1 MATVQQIFNV
11 ILFVTLVVGQRVFGE
26 FTNLWLEQK
35 YGKVETKMNL
45 DDAVKYS
52 IISLGLALFEITTA
66 MVWIIYSFN
75 SSQFQFMMIV
85 TLIYLIVET
94 VLFLVTVIYRLGR
107 YSKLAKFISG
117 IGKNE
122 YKLQ

>member
-35 YGKVETKMNL
+35 YGKVETKMSL

-117 IGKNE
+117 IGK
-122 YKLQ
+122 K